1 MAQREKERESERER
15 EVGVVA
21 MEDALYALLERFV
34 QPLLP
39 RKLVPNTKPP
49 ICQQH
54 DVAKQMHAIVIMYN
68 YYYQKHCPEFETLP
82 FDTLCK
88 NAVTCNEPLLAY
100 LDQIRSNSDKP
111 SMVEESIML
120 GCNIAKAL
128 SDQDQSKIETWPI
141 ETVAVFLADA
151 KRENCFLNKD
161 TLVKGA
167 FSLMEKDVEG
177 QKVGDEHKQIA
188 LSEVESLTGI
198 NRANLRTWYSQ
209 CTYSLWKMHS
219 RTMVFLVECSEPP
232 TVDKGFV
239 RVSIKYVVDIL
250 RSPVFA
256 GGSKHGFT
264 PVVDF
269 ICLLPYADIISDGL
283 SKPTTELEKL
293 EKSHGQPAKSPMK
306 IDNPQVKVKKKQS
319 NESLK
324 ANNGN
329 DNPANKIEHATTVA
343 VPLNFPSVKHVKSS
357 VGPAN
362 SSPTKDSMCSFV
374 GPSSNGSL
382 KPIKKGEECG
392 NNKRENHTVEEISK
406 DIKLEIVNA
415 NKELV
420 IANSNPCT
428 PTKRPIIE
436 ASVKQEI
443 VPVAAKDYES
453 CLFQL
458 MATMDCLFRKHRV
471 DEDKIAQCEM
481 DYQIAK
487 GEGQMTPKVA
497 TIAERW
503 GKTFSND
510 GQLDFSVGCSNPYKK
525 KKFRFRSSCQ
535 ELDDFCRDNNLPL
548 PRYCVYP
555 SMPNGSFM
563 ATATIKS
570 MDFNY
575 MVESDLKMTPQDAR
589 EAAASC
595 LMQKFKEMDED

>member
-1 MAQREKERESERER
+1 MVQRERERER

-21 MEDALYALLERFV
+21 MEDAIDALLERLV
-34 QPLLP
+34 QPLLSS
-39 RKLVPNTKPP
+39 KMVPNTKPP
-49 ICQQH
+49 ISQQQH
-54 DVAKQMHAIVIMYN
+54 VAKQMHVVAIMYN
-68 YYYQKHCPEFETLP
+68 YYYRKHCPEFESLP
-82 FDTLCK
+82 FDALCK
-88 NAVTCNEPLLAY
+88 IAVNSNGPLLAY
-100 LDQIRSNSDKP
+100 LDIIRSNSDKP
-111 SMVEESIML
+111 STVEESIML
-120 GCNIAKAL
+120 GCNIATVL

-141 ETVAVFLADA
+141 ETVAVFLVDA
-151 KRENCFLNKD
+151 KREKCFLNKD
-161 TLVKGA
+161 TLVKGV
-167 FSLMEKDVEG
+167 FSLVEKDVEG
-177 QKVGDEHKQIA
+177 QKAGDEHKKIA
-188 LSEVESLTGI
+188 VSEVESLTGI

-232 TVDKGFV
+232 TADKGFV
-239 RVSIKYVVDIL
+239 RVSIKDVLDSL

-256 GGSKHGFT
+256 GGSKHELT

-283 SKPTTELEKL
+283 SKPTTELEEL
-293 EKSHGQPAKSPMK
+293 EKSHREPAKSPMK

-319 NESLK
+319 NGSLK

-329 DNPANKIEHATTVA
+329 DNPANKREHATTVV
-343 VPLNFPSVKHVKSS
+343 VPFDFPSVKHVKSY
-357 VGPAN
+357 VGPSD

-392 NNKRENHTVEEISK
+392 NNKRENRTVEEISK

-420 IANSNPCT
+420 IANSNPCI
-428 PTKRPIIE
+428 PTKRPITE

-443 VPVAAKDYES
+443 VPVAEKDYES
-453 CLFQL
+453 CLYQL
-458 MATMDCLFRKHRV
+458 MGIMDCLFRKHRV
-471 DEDKIAQCEM
+471 DEDKITQCEM

-487 GEGQMTPKVA
+487 REGQMTPKVA
-497 TIAERW
+497 IIAERW
-503 GKTFSND
+503 RKTISKD
-510 GQLDFSVGCSNPYKK
+510 GQLDFSVGCSNPNKK

-555 SMPNGSFM
+555 SMTNGLFM
-563 ATATIKS
+563 ATAMVKS
-570 MDFNY
+570 MDIDC

-589 EAAASC
+589 EEAASR

>member
-239 RVSIKYVVDIL
+239 RVSIKYVVDSL
-250 RSPVFA
+250 RTPVFA

-319 NESLK
+319 NGSLK

-329 DNPANKIEHATTVA
+329 DNPANKTEHATTVA
-343 VPLNFPSVKHVKSS
+343 VPLNCPSVKHVKSS
-357 VGPAN
+357 
-362 SSPTKDSMCSFV
+362 
-374 GPSSNGSL
+374 
-382 KPIKKGEECG
+382 
-392 NNKRENHTVEEISK
+392 
-406 DIKLEIVNA
+406 
-415 NKELV
+415 ELV

-428 PTKRPIIE
+428 STKRPIIE

-443 VPVAAKDYES
+443 VPVAEKDYES

-589 EAAASC
+589 EAAASR